1 MFNNK
6 ILKMLS
12 GIALLFLI
20 ILIFSKLHYLHK
32 VLAIIFKA
40 FFVPLIIAV
49 FFYYILKPLN
59 NTFIKK
65 GLTHGIA
72 AALTLSI
79 AIFIILGAFSIFGD
93 YIVKEFN
100 EVPKELNAI
109 LNKENPLNGIINKL
123 ARYINLTEVYKEFTN
138 ITKDYLQAIGSTFLL
153 GIKFA
158 TNIFSKLFLI
168 LVILFYLLLDGYKF
182 KASLLTLTPQKYR
195 ELISI
200 TLSESDGVL
209 TSYVIGQSGVAL
221 SLAIMT
227 FIGYKIIGIPNA
239 LLLSSITFI
248 LGFIPFIGFFISMII
263 PSLIAISMGLPMIIK
278 LAVTFFIVQTLKGR
292 VVVPAIMGTVMK
304 IHPLTDIFL
313 VIGAIAIGG
322 PLAAFAAVPIYA
334 VLKIF
339 IVNLHKYN
347 LTKRII

>member
-1 MFNNK
+1 V
-6 ILKMLS
+6 
-12 GIALLFLI
+12 I
-20 ILIFSKLHYLHK
+20 IL
-32 VLAIIFKA
+32 FKTI
-40 FFVPLIIAV
+40 FVPLIIAV
-49 FFYYILKPLN
+49 FFYYMIKPLN
-59 NTFIKK
+59 DIFIKK
-65 GLTHGIA
+65 GLNHGNA
-72 AALTLSI
+72 AALSLFI
-79 AIFIILGAFSIFGD
+79 AVFIFIGASSIFGG
-93 YIVKEFN
+93 YIVKEFK
-100 EVPKELNAI
+100 EVPKELNVI
-109 LNKENPLNGIINKL
+109 LKEEKPFHGIMNQLTK
-123 ARYINLTEVYKEFTN
+123 YIDLTEVYKDIIN
-138 ITKDYLQAIGSTFLL
+138 VAKDYLQAVSSTFLL
-153 GIKFA
+153 GLKFT
-158 TNIFSKLFLI
+158 TNLVSTLFLI
-168 LVILFYLLLDGYKF
+168 LVILFYLLMDGYKF
-182 KASLLTLTPQKYR
+182 KESFLNITPKKYK
-195 ELISI
+195 ELIST
-200 TLSESDGVL
+200 TLSQSDGVL
-209 TSYVIGQSGVAL
+209 SSYVIGQSGVAL
-221 SLAIMT
+221 SLAIMI

-239 LLLSSITFI
+239 LLLSSITFF